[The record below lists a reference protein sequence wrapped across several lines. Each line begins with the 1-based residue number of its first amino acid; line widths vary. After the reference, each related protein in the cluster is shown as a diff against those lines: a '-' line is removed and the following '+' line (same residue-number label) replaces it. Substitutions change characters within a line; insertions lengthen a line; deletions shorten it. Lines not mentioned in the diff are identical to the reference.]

1 MLDCA
6 EKLKKLREARGMTQ
20 AQVGARIGISKTMVS
35 AYETASKTPSVE
47 VLVRLARLYGASVD
61 YLVSLDAPKTL
72 NVSTL
77 DDETVARLA
86 AFIEKI

>member
-1 MLDCA
+1 MLF
-6 EKLKKLREARGMTQ
+6 R
-20 AQVGARIGISKTMVS
+20 S
-35 AYETASKTPSVE
+35 
-47 VLVRLARLYGASVD
+47 RLYGVSVD

>member
-1 MLDCA
+1 M
-6 EKLKKLREARGMTQ
+6 REARGMTQ

-47 VLVRLARLYGASVD
+47 VLVRLARLYGVSVD

>member
-1 MLDCA
+1 
-6 EKLKKLREARGMTQ
+6 
-20 AQVGARIGISKTMVS
+20 MVS

-47 VLVRLARLYGASVD
+47 VLVRLARLYGVSVD